1 MLDKENYNPRQNYYF
16 VDYSL
21 WEKGHPEYVQYMK
34 EKDPS
39 YPKRGRGIYRWIRQP
54 FQTEQEVQET
64 LNYFFHSHPNRIEG
78 LRIRSEEELNEIV
91 VVDKETGEELYDE
104 DTDSYKKGLKMTRR
118 EHDFGG
124 MYQRGY
130 ELTLGLIDHNLKP
143 INTDVKEKDNKK
155 PILPVN

>member
-21 WEKGHPEYVQYMK
+21 WEKGHPEYIQKMK

-39 YPKRGRGIYRWIRQP
+39 HSGIGILRWIRQP
-54 FQTEQEVQET
+54 FQTEQDVQLI
-64 LNYFFHSHPNRIEG
+64 LNYFFHSYPNKFEG

-91 VVDKETGEELYDE
+91 VVDKETGEELYDK

-124 MYQRGY
+124 MYQSVY
-130 ELTLGLIDHNLKP
+130 EHTVGLTDHDLKP
-143 INTDVKEKDNKK
+143 ISTDVKEKDNKK
-155 PILPVN
+155 PMLPVN